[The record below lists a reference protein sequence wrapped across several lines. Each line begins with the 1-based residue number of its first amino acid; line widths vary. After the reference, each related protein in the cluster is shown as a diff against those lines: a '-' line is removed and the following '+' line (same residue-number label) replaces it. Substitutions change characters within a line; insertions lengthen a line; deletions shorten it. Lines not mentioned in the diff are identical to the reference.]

1 MLLAQSPLLPRV
13 AKTLNKKH
21 NISLLPL
28 INRKYR
34 SRKYTGGISL
44 TATRGLMIHFVQPYR
59 CTPAWKA
66 SLSSRIP
73 PLGTHHPASLN
84 LAKTTS
90 QRKKEHGSACFC
102 SPGEGMYPFDT
113 VILLLTLCSTG
124 AARKTKHWHTFHH
137 SSYLWDCPRSRDQ
150 PSRGPAVALV
160 PPLLNSVSDMS
171 SRLKVVDWLLLS
183 LD

>member
-59 CTPAWKA
+59 CTPA
-66 SLSSRIP
+66 
-73 PLGTHHPASLN
+73 
-84 LAKTTS
+84 
-90 QRKKEHGSACFC
+90 
-102 SPGEGMYPFDT
+102 
-113 VILLLTLCSTG
+113 
-124 AARKTKHWHTFHH
+124 
-137 SSYLWDCPRSRDQ
+137 
-150 PSRGPAVALV
+150 
-160 PPLLNSVSDMS
+160 
-171 SRLKVVDWLLLS
+171 
-183 LD
+183 